1 MSPTEDIMTG
11 KRILYIEDNF
21 QNGRLVHKILTAKG
35 YQVFLAE
42 DAYQGF
48 DIVEAEHPDL
58 ILMDINMPG
67 MDGKEATMRIKSSAN
82 KHIPVIALTALAMR
96 GDREMIMAAGC
107 DDYLAKPLNMH
118 QLLETVQ
125 KYIRAGA
132 ASV

>member
-1 MSPTEDIMTG
+1 MMG

-35 YQVFLAE
+35 YEVFVAE
-42 DAYQGF
+42 DALQGL
-48 DIVEAEHPDL
+48 DMLDAQHPDL
-58 ILMDINMPG
+58 VLMDMNMPG
-67 MDGKEATMRIKSSAN
+67 LDGKEATIRIKNSAH
-82 KHIPVIALTALAMR
+82 KHVPVIALTALAMR

-125 KYIRAGA
+125 KHLSAGTA
-132 ASV
+132 AN